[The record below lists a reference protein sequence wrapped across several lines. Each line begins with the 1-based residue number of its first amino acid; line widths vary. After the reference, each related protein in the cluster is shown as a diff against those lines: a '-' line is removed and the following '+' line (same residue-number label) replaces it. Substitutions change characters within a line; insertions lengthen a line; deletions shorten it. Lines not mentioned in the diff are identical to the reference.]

1 MEKNVDVKEIAI
13 TVGIYLVLSFICAK
27 IGNSIFDLNKINGYI
42 GGINNGY
49 ILEFIEGLV
58 KLFIPFVGFYAISL
72 FSLKDKNNI
81 KYSAAII
88 LLALLFFTFSNIF
101 QEYGSNYATTK
112 YLNRMGLGMDDG
124 SFIDLFIYSHATDI
138 IKIIAFLMALCK
150 IFIKP
155 NNLSDETNENYSEK
169 NFMMGYGLIGYIAC
183 VLIFISPF
191 LFIGVIIG
199 LIVFQ
204 KKKMS

>member
-13 TVGIYLVLSFICAK
+13 TVGIYLVLSFIFAK
-27 IGNSIFDLNKINGYI
+27 IGNSIFDFHDARNYI
-42 GGINNGY
+42 RSINNGY
-49 ILEFIEGLV
+49 ISEFIEGLV
-58 KLFIPFVGFYAISL
+58 KLIIPFVGFYAISL

-101 QEYGSNYATTK
+101 QEYGMNYSATK
-112 YLNRMGLGMDDG
+112 YMNRLGTDG
-124 SFIDLFIYSHATDI
+124 VAFTDIFMAFHSPDI

-155 NNLSDETNENYSEK
+155 NNLSDETNENSSEK
-169 NFMMGYGLIGYIAC
+169 NLMMGYGLIGYIAC
-183 VLIFISPF
+183 VLVFISPF
-191 LFIGVIIG
+191 LFVGVIIG